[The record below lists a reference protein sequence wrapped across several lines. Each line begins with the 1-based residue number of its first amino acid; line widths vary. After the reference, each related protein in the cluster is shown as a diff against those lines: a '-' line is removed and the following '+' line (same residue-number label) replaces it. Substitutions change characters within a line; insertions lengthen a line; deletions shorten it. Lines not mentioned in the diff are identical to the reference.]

1 MAELLSVCHDSGL
14 QSNATAKTKATSSST
29 QQQQQPSD
37 YSRVMKHLMS
47 LGPSAVDVEVCVVY
61 MYHL

>member
-14 QSNATAKTKATSSST
+14 QSSATATTKATTSTTT
-29 QQQQQPSD
+29 QQQQSCD

-47 LGPSAVDVEVCVVY
+47 LGPSAVDVEVKL
-61 MYHL
+61 HTA